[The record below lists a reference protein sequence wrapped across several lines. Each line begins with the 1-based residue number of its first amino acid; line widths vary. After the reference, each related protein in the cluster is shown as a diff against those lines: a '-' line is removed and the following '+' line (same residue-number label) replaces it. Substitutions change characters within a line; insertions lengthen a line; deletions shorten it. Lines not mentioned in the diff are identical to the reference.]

1 MAIVKKTAIQLSL
14 DEHETL
20 IYAQQIWQEIKE
32 RLEDEEVL
40 TDEVERYF
48 DDMDN
53 GLENILGIIDNGL

>member
-1 MAIVKKTAIQLSL
+1 MEIVKKTVIELSL
-14 DEHETL
+14 KEHETL
-20 IYAQQIWQEIKE
+20 ICAQQIWKEIKE
-32 RLEDEEVL
+32 KLEDEEVL